1 MAGSNAP
8 DCPAYR
14 GSNSQAEGAPRVC
27 GGDLRDRR
35 IRVIQSSRPHVLREY
50 SLIADGERGALIGP
64 DGAISW
70 LCAPRWDSPAVFGGL
85 LGGPAG
91 LYTEEYDVHQRQ
103 LRGKPAPGVR
113 ACRAARVRRDAVCG
127 NLTCVTAAGRPRSF
141 SCRGR
146 PGRGGAAHCC
156 PSPAET

>member
-1 MAGSNAP
+1 M
-8 DCPAYR
+8 
-14 GSNSQAEGAPRVC
+14 
-27 GGDLRDRR
+27 
-35 IRVIQSSRPHVLREY
+35 IQSSRPHVLREY

-70 LCAPRWDSPAVFGGL
+70 LCAPRWDSPLHEAEGAFL
-85 LGGPAG
+85 LCGFWLAQVAHVSGDRAMAAHWFERSRAACGPAG

>member
-35 IRVIQSSRPHVLREY
+35 IRVIESSRAHLLREY
-50 SLIADGERGALIGP
+50 SLIADGERGALMGP

-70 LCAPRWDSPAVFGGL
+70 LCAPRWDSPAVFGG
-85 LGGPAG
+85 
-91 LYTEEYDVHQRQ
+91 
-103 LRGKPAPGVR
+103 
-113 ACRAARVRRDAVCG
+113 CS
-127 NLTCVTAAGRPRSF
+127 AAGAVTRSRRRIPGT
-141 SCRGR
+141 SGVATTRAGR
-146 PGRGGAAHCC
+146 SSGAA
-156 PSPAET
+156 AG